1 MVYIHIQ
8 YLRHKQTNFEGMK
21 LLLTTYLF
29 YWTYNELKL
38 ISNSATKGQNGV
50 FHKAM
55 RFGVSRLIKGRV
67 MNHQSPSSKL
77 DVCVPVHTHTH
88 THTEPRGAAPLPIP
102 AGKVTGYKFS
112 LASESFSP

>member
-50 FHKAM
+50 SHKAM

-88 THTEPRGAAPLPIP
+88 THTLNPEVLHRLQ
-102 AGKVTGYKFS
+102 VTGYKFS